1 MLRKLNR
8 RWLGVAGVP
17 PHDLPRAYI
26 WEKRLHWVMLGF
38 ALLAVLSFYLSEIER
53 NVELRQ
59 VGRVVEVVI
68 LVAFS
73 AELLWMLAVTRQRLA
88 YLLGNWLDVLIV
100 FAALMSVAGY
110 DAEWVAW
117 GRFLRMAMVG
127 MVLARAAAEIR
138 TLFSPGGLPYVFGFA
153 VLSMLVAGAGFY
165 WLDPSV
171 RSYSDGL
178 WLAFV
183 TAATVG
189 YGDVVPTTTA
199 SRVLAVIIVVIGLA
213 FLSMVTASVAAF
225 FIGEDEKLL
234 RKEMHQDIR
243 QLRSEVARMIGHEER
258 TLTREIR
265 EDVRLLRDEVRRLRE
280 DLERQRTARDRDGGG
295 SGGDQSS

>member
-1 MLRKLNR
+1 MAPRLNR
-8 RWLGVAGVP
+8 RWLGIAGVP
-17 PHDLPRAYI
+17 AHDAPQAYV

-38 ALLAVLSFYLSEIER
+38 ALLAVLSYYLLE
-53 NVELRQ
+53 VETDPVLRR
-59 VGRVVEVVI
+59 VGRWTEI
-68 LVAFS
+68 SIFAAFS
-73 AELLWMLAVTRQRLA
+73 AELLWMLWVTRQKLR

-100 FAALMSVAGY
+100 CAAFLSVAGY

-117 GRFLRMAMVG
+117 GRFLRLAVVS

-138 TLFSPGGLPYVFGFA
+138 TLFSPGGVPYVFGFA
-153 VLSMLVAGAGFY
+153 VLSMLAAGAGFY
-165 WLDPSV
+165 WLDPAIP
-171 RSYSDGL
+171 SYADGL

-199 SRVLAVIIVVIGLA
+199 ARVLAVVIVVIGVA

-243 QLRSEVARMIGHEER
+243 RLREDVAHMISEEER
-258 TLTREIR
+258 ALTREVR
-265 EDVRLLRDEVRRLRE
+265 EDVRVLREEVRTLRE
-280 DLERQRTARDRDGGG
+280 ELERERILQARGLDRGRDHT
-295 SGGDQSS
+295 S

>member
-1 MLRKLNR
+1 MLPRVTR

-17 PHDLPRAYI
+17 PHDAPAAYV

-38 ALLAVLSFYLSEIER
+38 ALLAVVSFDLLEVER
-53 NVELRQ
+53 DSQLHA
-59 VGRVVEVVI
+59 VGRAMEVLI
-68 LVAFS
+68 FAAF
-73 AELLWMLAVTRQRLA
+73 AGELAWMLLVTRQKLR
-88 YLLGNWLDVLIV
+88 YLLGNWLDLLIV
-100 FAALMSVAGY
+100 CAAFMSILGH

-117 GRFLRMAMVG
+117 GRFLRLAMAG

-165 WLDPSV
+165 WIDPNIH
-171 RSYSDGL
+171 SYADGL

-199 SRVLAVIIVVIGLA
+199 ARILAVVIVVIGVA
-213 FLSMVTASVAAF
+213 FLSVLTGSIAAF

-234 RKEMHQDIR
+234 RKAMHQDIR
-243 QLRSEVARMIGHEER
+243 QLREDVAQMIGAEER
-258 TLTREIR
+258 ALTREVR
-265 EDVRLLRDEVRRLRE
+265 EDVRVLREEVALLRVE
-280 DLERQRTARDRDGGG
+280 LERQRALLEAGQGG
-295 SGGDQSS
+295 SRPAP